1 MKPWV
6 IGVLA
11 LTALYITFTL
21 ALYLLGRRE
30 DARAVARFVPD
41 CVVFFKRLLLDRRVP
56 VIKKLPVL
64 LLIGYLAM
72 PLDLVPDVVP
82 LVGQLDDAIL
92 VALVLRWLLERSE
105 RDLVREHWPGP
116 PSSLAVVRKLAG
128 A

>member
-1 MKPWV
+1 MKSFV

-11 LTALYITFTL
+11 LIALYITFIL
-21 ALYLLGRRE
+21 ALYLVGRRE
-30 DARAVARFVPD
+30 DARAVAGFVPD

-56 VIKKLPVL
+56 VTKKLPVL

-72 PLDLVPDVVP
+72 PLDLVPDILP
-82 LVGQLDDAIL
+82 LVGQLDDAVL
-92 VALVLRWLLERSE
+92 VSLVLRWLLKRSE
-105 RDLVREHWPGP
+105 QDLVREHWPGP